1 MGYHFAHDEL
11 RPGQQ
16 EFCDAVW
23 KNCESRGSLFVHAP
37 TGSGKT
43 AAVLSPTLTYAMRRG
58 LKVVFLT
65 SRHTQHDI
73 ALKTAR
79 LLSRND
85 GFKGEFGRQVK
96 AADIIGK
103 RHLCALD
110 LPAVFGSDFLAL
122 CKGLRDA
129 DRCDYYSNTRTEQE
143 LTDLAKSVVA
153 DTNNLISQD
162 AATIKMLSK
171 ERGVCPYEISGARGK
186 AADLVIADYNHVFH
200 PRVRSAFLKRLDVD
214 LADTIVIA
222 DEAHNLP
229 ERLRGMMGARLSQ
242 YQVER
247 AITESMIYRREE
259 DKNETITATLEK
271 LKDLLSKFAGS
282 FSEEDVVEMS
292 ALVKLFDKSLSGY
305 DDLDDFAAGLE
316 AVAQLIRSDEKPSYA
331 GSIIQFLESWRI
343 EGEGLL
349 RIVENDKF
357 GFAFNVKALD
367 PRVVSKEVLEKCHSF
382 IGVSGTLQPL
392 EMFAELLGATDPA
405 LLEVERPFPEEH
417 RMDLIVPN
425 ATTKYQKRGP
435 EMTRTYARTIGSIL
449 GSVPGNVIVF
459 FPSYKMLDEIT
470 ASLETTNGK
479 KLLVERRSMDSD
491 EKAGLLNLF
500 REHKDRGAVLCAVV
514 SGSFGEGI
522 DLPGEELRA
531 VVVVGLP
538 FEAPS
543 LETKQL
549 IDYYNRSFG
558 KGWEYAYTYP
568 AFNRIAQNAGRL
580 IRTPE
585 DRGAIIYLDERFA
598 WGKYRALL
606 DRDANTQLAA
616 GPWRSKLATFY
627 AGDERVVR
635 TA

>member
-1 MGYHFAHDEL
+1 MAYHFAHDSL
-11 RPGQQ
+11 RPGQE
-16 EFCDAVW
+16 EFCDTVW
-23 KNCESRGSLFVHAP
+23 KTCETRSSLFVHAP

-43 AAVLSPTLTYAMRRG
+43 AAVLSPTLTYALRRG

-79 LLSRND
+79 LLSRSE
-85 GFKGEFGRQVK
+85 GFKTEFSRQVRV
-96 AADIIGK
+96 ADIIGK

-110 LPAVFGSDFLAL
+110 LPSVFGSDFLAL

-129 DRCDYYSNTRTEQE
+129 DRCEYYAKTVKDHEF
-143 LTDLAKSVVA
+143 TDHAKSVVSDA
-153 DTNNLISQD
+153 NNLLNQD

-171 ERGVCPYEISGARGK
+171 ERGVCPYEISTARGK
-186 AADLVIADYNHVFH
+186 AADLIIADYNHLFH
-200 PRVRSAFLKRLDVD
+200 PRIRSAFLKRLDGD
-214 LADTIVIA
+214 LNDIIVIA

-229 ERLRGMMGARLSQ
+229 ERLRSMMGARLSQ
-242 YQVER
+242 YQLER
-247 AITESMIYRREE
+247 AISESLIYRREE
-259 DKNETITATLEK
+259 DSDETVTASLEK
-271 LKDLLSKFAGS
+271 LRDLLSKFSSS
-282 FSEEDVVEMS
+282 FENEDVVEAE
-292 ALVKLFDKSLSGY
+292 ALIKLFERSLTGY
-305 DDLDDFAAGLE
+305 ADIDEFVGGLE

-349 RIVENDKF
+349 RMIENDKF

-367 PRVVSKEVLEKCHSF
+367 PRVVSKEVIEKCHSF
-382 IGVSGTLQPL
+382 IAVSGTLQPL
-392 EMFAELLGATDPA
+392 DMFADLLGASERT
-405 LLEVERPFPEEH
+405 LLTVEKPFPEEH

-425 ATTKYQKRGP
+425 ATTKYAMRGP
-435 EMTRTYARTIGSIL
+435 EMTRTYAQTITSIL
-449 GSVPGNVIVF
+449 STVPGNVIVF
-459 FPSYKMLDEIT
+459 FPSYKMLDDIT
-470 ASLETTNGK
+470 MALDSTNGK

-491 EKAGLLNLF
+491 EKAGLLSLF

-514 SGSFGEGI
+514 AGSFGEGI

-549 IDYYNRSFG
+549 IEYYAHSFG

-598 WGKYRALL
+598 WGKYRELL
-606 DRDANTQLAA
+606 ERDAKTQIAQ
-616 GPWRSKLATFY
+616 GPWRSKLAAFY
-627 AGDERVVR
+627 AQQSN
-635 TA
+635 